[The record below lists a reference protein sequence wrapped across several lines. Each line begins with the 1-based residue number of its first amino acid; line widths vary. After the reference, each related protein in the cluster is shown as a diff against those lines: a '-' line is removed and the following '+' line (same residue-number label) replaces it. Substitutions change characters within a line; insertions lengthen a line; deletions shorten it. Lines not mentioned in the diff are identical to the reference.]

1 MTLLTSLL
9 GIFFRLKLIML
20 TKAVLYAVAVNRR
33 IYIVYIQCLSYS
45 ILYIL
50 LFLGMVVFVDEFE
63 KRSVKFEP
71 KDRIDQQ
78 NIHPLIKQIP
88 KRWNI
93 YYVNYI
99 FIVFSCRERDTFL
112 QKLAIG
118 KQGKLFPLA

>member
-1 MTLLTSLL
+1 
-9 GIFFRLKLIML
+9 ML

-88 KRWNI
+88 KR
-93 YYVNYI
+93 
-99 FIVFSCRERDTFL
+99 
-112 QKLAIG
+112 
-118 KQGKLFPLA
+118 

>member
-20 TKAVLYAVAVNRR
+20 TKAVLYTVAVNRR

-45 ILYIL
+45 MLYIL

-63 KRSVKFEP
+63 KKKSTLKFEP

-78 NIHPLIKQIP
+78 NIHLLIKQIP
-88 KRWNI
+88 KR
-93 YYVNYI
+93 
-99 FIVFSCRERDTFL
+99 
-112 QKLAIG
+112 
-118 KQGKLFPLA
+118 

>member
-20 TKAVLYAVAVNRR
+20 TKAVLYTVAVNRR

-45 ILYIL
+45 ILYIIL

-63 KRSVKFEP
+63 KRRVKFEP

-78 NIHPLIKQIP
+78 NIHLLIKRIP
-88 KRWNI
+88 KR
-93 YYVNYI
+93 
-99 FIVFSCRERDTFL
+99 
-112 QKLAIG
+112 
-118 KQGKLFPLA
+118 

>member
-20 TKAVLYAVAVNRR
+20 TKAVLYTVAVNRR

-45 ILYIL
+45 ILYIIL

-63 KRSVKFEP
+63 KRRVKLEP

-78 NIHPLIKQIP
+78 NIHLLIKRIP
-88 KRWNI
+88 KR
-93 YYVNYI
+93 
-99 FIVFSCRERDTFL
+99 
-112 QKLAIG
+112 
-118 KQGKLFPLA
+118 